1 MATTDF
7 RPRLVYVPCIP
18 EPCYSGHSV
27 INYLGPKSGRQ
38 WEQVNAKLWRADY
51 FEVNDPITE
60 KSLESKKGSPM
71 GLFKVAN
78 LGFVFVLWK
87 YVYLQMK
94 VITFPLGH
102 QAKLKVSLRY
112 NVQNRSSSF

>member
-38 WEQVNAKLWRADY
+38 WEQVYAKLWRADY

-60 KSLESKKGSPM
+60 KKSRK
-71 GLFKVAN
+71 
-78 LGFVFVLWK
+78 
-87 YVYLQMK
+87 
-94 VITFPLGH
+94 
-102 QAKLKVSLRY
+102 
-112 NVQNRSSSF
+112 